1 MKCPITYFLFL
12 ASLLGIASVTNAQV
26 GASTSYAQTTVNQ
39 PVVVN
44 VAPNTYNGASFFDRV
59 VLADNCI
66 AQLNAD
72 GTLSVVPNRDFV
84 GVASINYTVCADAT
98 RKDCTCGLATVQVN
112 NDPTPMNDGTTVFT
126 EKNQNSKFTIPLVFA
141 FDGRVTTPH
150 GILLINANGIV
161 TYRPALGYAGLDTY
175 ILNSASGNSHY
186 ELDFEVF
193 TSPAQNT
200 FVKDDYESFAPGAVI
215 KINIFINDKLAGVN
229 LATYTPS
236 NFVNGYVTGLDSNG
250 IATFVLENPSFQ
262 GVASFSYS
270 LTNSLGVTETGT
282 VHITVSNFAPAK
294 AVYDVYVPSSGAY
307 QFAYNSLAA
316 AKFNLGTGKTLN
328 GGTLIFA
335 NNVFTYTPLANA
347 TTDDQINIKY
357 CLTADC
363 SSYNNETILF
373 HLNSS
378 ATCTKNCVFPGDA
391 NNDGTVNMLDLFPIA
406 ANIGTYGAART
417 DNDALN
423 WYGRTVTDWKV
434 QDITSSNDLK
444 FVDSNGDGIIS
455 ADDTTALVANYSNT
469 SRLAPTSLVE
479 LGGVS
484 MQLLTPFGSV
494 QPGDMVEIALS
505 VGSKEQPVFN
515 TKGLSFSV
523 NYDSKKI
530 KENSITVGFNKFSW
544 LSHTNAFLSLSK
556 VVQRGTVD
564 AALVRTRNSGSTGH
578 GEIGKIRGVVIEDV
592 AGISQGNQPTVRF
605 TVSDIYTEDAN
616 GVKMLIKGGSI
627 DIPIVAKSANT
638 VLQNSDL
645 HVFPNPSSAQANFYL
660 NGENALSSVRL
671 VDISGKTISE
681 FTNINSK
688 QFSISL
694 SGVASGLYIV
704 DVRTDKGRI
713 TQKLQV
719 SE

>member
-1 MKCPITYFLFL
+1 MKCPITQFLFL

-44 VAPNTYNGASFFDRV
+44 VAPNTYNGASFFDQV

-98 RKDCTCGLATVQVN
+98 RKNCTCGLATVQVN

-126 EKNQNSKFTIPLVFA
+126 VKNQNITFTIPSAFA
-141 FDGRVTTPH
+141 FDGRVVTPH
-150 GILLINANGIV
+150 GILLVNANGIA
-161 TYRPALGYAGLDTY
+161 TYRPTAGYAGLDTY
-175 ILNSASGNSHY
+175 VLNTATGNSHY

-193 TSPAQNT
+193 TSPLQNIFVFDDYAT
-200 FVKDDYESFAPGAVI
+200 FVPGTAI
-215 KINIFINDKLAGVN
+215 KINIFNNDKLSGVST
-229 LATYTPS
+229 ATYTPS
-236 NFVNGYVTGLDSNG
+236 NFVNGYVASLDSNG
-250 IATFVLENPSFQ
+250 VVTFVLDNPNFQ
-262 GVASFSYS
+262 GIASFSYS
-270 LTNSLGVTETGT
+270 LTNSKGITETGT

-294 AVYDVYVPSSGAY
+294 AVYDVYVPISGSY
-307 QFAYNSLAA
+307 QFAYNSAA
-316 AKFNLGTGKTLN
+316 ASKFNLGTGKTLN
-328 GGTLIFA
+328 GGSLVFA
-335 NNVFTYTPLANA
+335 NNVFTYTPSVNA
-347 TTDDQINIKY
+347 TTVDQINIKY
-357 CLTADC
+357 CLTSDC

-373 HLNSS
+373 HLSS
-378 ATCTKNCVFPGDA
+378 SSTCTKGCVFPGDA

-406 ANIGTYGAART
+406 ANMGTYGSART
-417 DNDALN
+417 DNDPLN

-434 QDITSSNDLK
+434 QDVTSTNDLK
-444 FVDSNGDGIIS
+444 YVDSNGDGIIS
-455 ADDTTALVANYSNT
+455 ADDTTALAANYSNT

-505 VGSKEQPVFN
+505 VGSVEQPVFN
-515 TKGLSFSV
+515 SKGLSFSV

-530 KENSITVGFNKFSW
+530 KENSIAVNFNNFSW
-544 LSHTNAFLSLSK
+544 LSHNNAFLSLSK
-556 VVQRGTVD
+556 VVQRGIVD

-578 GEIGKIRGVVIEDV
+578 GEIGKIRGVVVEDI
-592 AGISQGNQPTVRF
+592 AGISQGNNPTVRF

-627 DIPIVAKSANT
+627 EIPITAKTTTTVA
-638 VLQNSDL
+638 QNSDL
-645 HVFPNPSSAQANFYL
+645 HVYPNPSNAQANFYL
-660 NGENALSSVRL
+660 NGENALNSVRL
-671 VDISGKTISE
+671 LDITGKTISE
-681 FTNINSK
+681 FSNINSK
-688 QFSISL
+688 QFSIPL
-694 SGVASGLYIV
+694 SGVATGLYIV
-704 DVRTDKGRI
+704 DVKTNKGRI